1 MDFVWNAL
9 ILLIAGVFFLRISGR
24 KSISQMTIA
33 HTVIMISI
41 GSLIVQPIA
50 EKSIIKTVII
60 AGIFILFTII
70 LELLQLKI
78 NLMEKLI
85 TGKSIII
92 IDNGNINIKNLKK
105 LRLTVD
111 QLEMRLRQQ
120 GITQI
125 DHLKSATVEP
135 NGQLGYEL
143 KRQYK
148 PLTIGDF
155 EKIILSKNTDENNI
169 DKNIFS
175 EIKYKNTNNTENK
188 KLK

>member
-1 MDFVWNAL
+1 MDFIWNSL
-9 ILLIAGVFFLRISGR
+9 ILLIVGVFFLRISGR

-50 EKSIIKTVII
+50 EKSVTKTVII
-60 AGIFILFTII
+60 AAIFIVFTII
-70 LELLQLKI
+70 LELLQVKI
-78 NLMEKLI
+78 NLMEKII
-85 TGKSIII
+85 TGKSLIV
-92 IDNGNINIKNLKK
+92 IDDGNINIENLKK

-120 GITQI
+120 GISEI
-125 DHLKSATVEP
+125 NHLKSATVEP

-143 KRQYK
+143 KRKYK

-155 EKIILSKNTDENNI
+155 EDIILSKNKDESNI
-169 DKNIFS
+169 SNNIFS
-175 EIKYKNTNNTENK
+175 EIKYKHTNNTVNK